1 MKRKRPPRP
10 ETHKKK
16 SDLRETGKKV
26 MKLNSLIS
34 QIRMNFKRHR
44 IMEAVTLSEARVYVG
59 TYNKYNSGSLFGKW
73 LDLSD
78 YSDKDEFLEAC
89 RELHEDEQDPEFMF
103 QDIEDIPEALIS
115 ESWLSDKFFELRDAI
130 EKLSETEQE
139 AFFVWC
145 DHHNSDISEED
156 ADDLVSSFEDEYQ
169 GEYKDEEDYA
179 YQIVEECYELPEFA
193 KTYFDYSAFARDL
206 FMTDYWMDNGF
217 VFRCA

>member
-1 MKRKRPPRP
+1 
-10 ETHKKK
+10 
-16 SDLRETGKKV
+16 
-26 MKLNSLIS
+26 
-34 QIRMNFKRHR
+34 
-44 IMEAVTLSEARVYVG
+44 MEAVTLSEARVYVG

-89 RELHEDEQDPEFMF
+89 AELHKDEQN
-103 QDIEDIPEALIS
+103 LIS

-130 EKLSETEQE
+130 EKLSETQQE

-156 ADDLVSSFEDEYQ
+156 ADDLIASFEDEYQ

-179 YQIVEECYELPEFA
+179 YEIVEECYDLPEFA

-206 FMTDYWMDNGF
+206 FITDYWMDNGF

>member
-1 MKRKRPPRP
+1 
-10 ETHKKK
+10 
-16 SDLRETGKKV
+16 
-26 MKLNSLIS
+26 
-34 QIRMNFKRHR
+34 
-44 IMEAVTLSEARVYVG
+44 MEAVTLSEARVCVG

-73 LDLSD
+73 LDLFD

-103 QDIEDIPEALIS
+103 QDIENIPEALIS

-130 EKLSETEQE
+130 EKLSETQQE

-156 ADDLVSSFEDEYQ
+156 ADDLISSFEDEYQ
-169 GEYKDEEDYA
+169 GEYEDEEDYA
-179 YQIVEECYELPEFA
+179 YEYVEQCYDLPEFA

-206 FMTDYWMDNGF
+206 FITDYWMDNGF

>member
-1 MKRKRPPRP
+1 M
-10 ETHKKK
+10 ET
-16 SDLRETGKKV
+16 
-26 MKLNSLIS
+26 
-34 QIRMNFKRHR
+34 
-44 IMEAVTLSEARVYVG
+44 VTLSEARVYVG

-78 YSDKDEFLEAC
+78 YSDKDEFMEAC
-89 RELHEDEQDPEFMF
+89 RELHKDEQDPEFMF
-103 QDIEDIPEALIS
+103 QDYENIPEALIT
-115 ESWLSDKFFELRDAI
+115 ECWLSDKFFELRDAI
-130 EKLSETEQE
+130 EKLSETQQE

-145 DHHNSDISEED
+145 DHHNNDISEED
-156 ADDLVSSFEDEYQ
+156 ADDLISSFEDEYQ

-179 YQIVEECYELPEFA
+179 YEIVEECYDLPEFA

>member
-1 MKRKRPPRP
+1 M
-10 ETHKKK
+10 ET
-16 SDLRETGKKV
+16 
-26 MKLNSLIS
+26 
-34 QIRMNFKRHR
+34 
-44 IMEAVTLSEARVYVG
+44 VTLSEARVYVG
-59 TYNKYNSGSLFGKW
+59 TYNKYNNGSLFGKW

-89 RELHEDEQDPEFMF
+89 RELHKDDQDSEFMF
-103 QDIEDIPEALIS
+103 QDYENIPEAFIS
-115 ESWLSDKFFELRDAI
+115 ESWLSEKFFEVRDAI
-130 EKLSETEQE
+130 EKLSETQQE

-145 DHHNSDISEED
+145 DHHNHDINEED
-156 ADDLVSSFEDEYQ
+156 VENLISFFEDDYQ

-179 YQIVEECYELPEFA
+179 YEIVEQCYELPEFA

>member
-1 MKRKRPPRP
+1 M
-10 ETHKKK
+10 ET
-16 SDLRETGKKV
+16 
-26 MKLNSLIS
+26 
-34 QIRMNFKRHR
+34 
-44 IMEAVTLSEARVYVG
+44 VTLSEARVYVG

-78 YSDKDEFLEAC
+78 YSDKDEFMEAC
-89 RELHEDEQDPEFMF
+89 RELHKDEEDPEFMF
-103 QDIEDIPEALIS
+103 QDYENIPEAQ
-115 ESWLSDKFFELRDAI
+115 
-130 EKLSETEQE
+130 QE

-145 DHHNSDISEED
+145 DHHNNDISEED
-156 ADDLVSSFEDEYQ
+156 ADDLISSFEDEYQ

-179 YQIVEECYELPEFA
+179 YEIVEECYDLPEFA

>member
-1 MKRKRPPRP
+1 M
-10 ETHKKK
+10 ET
-16 SDLRETGKKV
+16 
-26 MKLNSLIS
+26 
-34 QIRMNFKRHR
+34 
-44 IMEAVTLSEARVYVG
+44 VTLSEARVYVG
-59 TYNKYNSGSLFGKW
+59 TYAKYNNGSLFGKW

-78 YSDKDEFLEAC
+78 YSDKDEFWEAC

-103 QDIEDIPEALIS
+103 QDI
-115 ESWLSDKFFELRDAI
+115 I
-130 EKLSETEQE
+130 EKLNETQQE

-145 DHHNSDISEED
+145 DHHNHDISEED
-156 ADDLVSSFEDEYQ
+156 ADDLVSSFESDYQ

-179 YQIVEECYELPEFA
+179 YEVAEECYDLPEFA